1 MPLLIGKDYKNKV
14 AQLLESGSQRIVIF
28 SAFIKKDAFL
38 WLSEY
43 IPEDISVH
51 VIARWQKRDLIFGA
65 SDLSVYEICK
75 DKGWKFGIDLSLHGK
90 LYLIDDGHILM
101 GSANLTHR
109 GLNIA
114 GSGNLEFGAL
124 LDTESIDIAK
134 LEGLLDSVTWIDDP
148 VYLRLV
154 DEVRVAERASH
165 VLNDHWSQDVT
176 QFLDKPISQ
185 LWINELVF
193 CTPVS
198 LLNPD
203 MNDDNVLHDLQLL
216 NLDFDNLSLDA
227 VADGFKRSRQFSW
240 LLNHLREEKDV
251 RFGRLSALLHS
262 AILDD
267 PTPYR
272 KDVKE
277 FVAVMFDW
285 FRYLSEVFKV
295 TKYNVSESVRLTD
308 AYRSLSGGNK

>member
-43 IPEDISVH
+43 IPDDISVH

-65 SDLSVYEICK
+65 SDFSVYEICK
-75 DKGWKFGIDLSLHGK
+75 DRGWKFGIDLSLHGK
-90 LYLIDDGHILM
+90 LYLIDDSHILM

-109 GLNIA
+109 GLNIS

-124 LDTESIDIAK
+124 LDAEAIYIAK
-134 LEGLLDSVTWIDDP
+134 LEGLLDSVTWIDDQ
-148 VYLRLV
+148 VYLNLV
-154 DEVRVAERASH
+154 EEVTAVEGASH
-165 VLNDHWSQDVT
+165 VLNDHWSREAMQA
-176 QFLDKPISQ
+176 LDKPVSR

-193 CTPVS
+193 CTPGA

-216 NLDFDNLSLDA
+216 NLDFDTLSLDA

-240 LLNHLREEKDV
+240 LMNHLQQEKDI
-251 RFGRLSALLHS
+251 RFGRLSALLHGT
-262 AILDD
+262 ILED
-267 PTPYR
+267 PKPYR
-272 KDVKE
+272 KEVKD
-277 FVAVMFDW
+277 FVIVMFAW
-285 FRYLSEVFKV
+285 FRFLPEVFTV
-295 TKYNVSESVRLTD
+295 SKYNMSESVCLKEH
-308 AYRSLSGGNK
+308 AQ

>member
-1 MPLLIGKDYKNKV
+1 MSLLLGTDYKTKV

-38 WLSEY
+38 WLCEY

-75 DKGWKFGIDLSLHGK
+75 DKGWNFGIDLNLHGK
-90 LYLIDDGHILM
+90 LYLIDDSHILL

-124 LDTESIDIAK
+124 LNTEHVDITK

-148 VYLRLV
+148 TYLRLV
-154 DEVRVAERASH
+154 DEVRLLENVKH
-165 VLNDHWSQDVT
+165 VLDDQWSREILKA
-176 QFLDKPISQ
+176 LDKPVCG
-185 LWINELVF
+185 LWISELVF
-193 CTPVS
+193 CSPVS

-203 MNDDNVLHDLQLL
+203 MKDHNVLHDLQLL
-216 NLDFDNLSLDA
+216 NLEFDNLSLDA
-227 VADGFKRSRQFSW
+227 VADGFKRSRQYFW
-240 LLNHLREEKDV
+240 LIDHLEKEGQV
-251 RFGRLSALLHS
+251 RFGRLSELLHS

-267 PTPYR
+267 PAPYR
-272 KDVKE
+272 REVKD
-277 FVAVMFDW
+277 FVQIMYEW
-285 FRYLSEVFKV
+285 FRFLPEVFRV
-295 TKYNVSESVRLTD
+295 TKHNVSESV
-308 AYRSLSGGNK
+308 SLKKLS